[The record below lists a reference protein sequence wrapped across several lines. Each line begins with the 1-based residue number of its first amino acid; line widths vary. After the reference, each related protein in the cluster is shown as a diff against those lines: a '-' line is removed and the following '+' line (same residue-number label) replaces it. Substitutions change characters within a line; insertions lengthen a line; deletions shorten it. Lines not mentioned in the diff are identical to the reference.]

1 MNETKQNNTS
11 KEPNTM
17 ILREHYIE
25 QIRPF
30 YDSDLIKVIT
40 GIRRCGK
47 SVIMQQVRD
56 ELKSKSDNIIYLEF
70 EDRVTRAAIPDADAV
85 LKYIEAHRK
94 SGKCYIF
101 MDELQEIA
109 GWEEVCQS
117 LRLHDASVFITGSNA
132 KLLSKEYVKA
142 LSGRYVS
149 FRIRP
154 FIYRELMEYSRELGK
169 ETTPIDYLVWGG
181 FPKRLEFSGEAF
193 RRYLDDLNETII
205 YKDLIVRFKIRKEAL
220 FRAVA
225 DFVLRSNS
233 RIVSANSIYKAVKQN
248 LKCSENTI
256 QKYIGYLE
264 TAYAIDLLKQYSTK
278 TKQELAFYRKCYDGD
293 VSLNSIRCPDNRF
306 DLDHNLENIVYN
318 ELLFMGYQLS
328 VYVNGD
334 KEIDFLAQKGTKKY
348 YIQVA
353 YSVAD
358 DKAYQREFKAFEN
371 VDPLSQ
377 KILIT
382 NDELD
387 YSTSIVR
394 HIHFKEFLTMTN
406 LEG

>member
-1 MNETKQNNTS
+1 
-11 KEPNTM
+11 M
-17 ILREHYIE
+17 ILREHYLQ

-30 YDSDLIKVIT
+30 YDSDLIKIIT

-56 ELKSKSDNIIYLEF
+56 EILAKSADVIYLEF
-70 EDRVTRAAIPDADAV
+70 EKREVRSQFPNADSLLEYV
-85 LKYIEAHRK
+85 NGKRK
-94 SGKCYIF
+94 SGRCYVF
-101 MDELQEIA
+101 LDEPQEIE

-117 LRLHDASVFITGSNA
+117 LRLHGDSVFVTGSNS
-132 KLLSKEYVKA
+132 KMLSKEYVKS
-142 LSGRYVS
+142 LSGRFVS

-154 FIYRELMEYSRELGK
+154 FVYRELASYARELGK
-169 ETTPIDYLVWGG
+169 EITPIDYLIWGG
-181 FPKRLEFSGEAF
+181 FPKRLEFSGDAL
-193 RRYLDDLNETII
+193 RRYLEDLNETII
-205 YKDLIVRFKIRKEAL
+205 YKDLIVRFGIRKEAL
-220 FRAVA
+220 FRAVV

-233 RIVSANSIYKAVKQN
+233 RIVSAHSIFKAVKQMQE
-248 LKCSENTI
+248 CSENTI

-264 TAYAIDLLKQYSTK
+264 MAYAVDFLEQFSTR
-278 TKQELAFYRKCYDGD
+278 TKQALSFHRKCYDSD

-306 DLDHNLENIVYN
+306 DLDHNLENVVYN
-318 ELLFMGYQLS
+318 ELLFMGYQLHVFRS
-328 VYVNGD
+328 D
-334 KEIDFLAQKGTKKY
+334 RSEIDFLAQKENRKY

-353 YSVAD
+353 YSVTD
-358 DKAYQREFKAFEN
+358 DKAYQREFRAFGN

-394 HIHFKEFLTMTN
+394 HIRFRDFLAMEN
-406 LEG
+406 LE

>member
-1 MNETKQNNTS
+1 
-11 KEPNTM
+11 M
-17 ILREHYIE
+17 ILREHYLE

-30 YDSDLIKVIT
+30 YDSDLIKIIT

-70 EDRVTRAAIPDADAV
+70 EDRATMAALPNADAV
-85 LKYIEAHRK
+85 MAYIEANRQ
-94 SGKCYIF
+94 SGKCYVL
-101 MDELQEIA
+101 MDELHEIA
-109 GWEEVCQS
+109 GWEKLCQS
-117 LRLHDASVFITGSNA
+117 LRLHDVSVFITGSNA
-132 KLLSKEYVKA
+132 KLLSKEYVQS

-154 FIYRELMEYSRELGK
+154 FVYRELLEYAGELGK

-181 FPKRLEFSGEAF
+181 FPKRLEFSGEDL
-193 RRYLDDLNETII
+193 RRYLEDLNETII

-220 FRAVA
+220 FRAMA
-225 DFVLRSNS
+225 DFILRSNS
-233 RIVSANSIYKAVKQN
+233 RIVSANSIFKAVKQN

-256 QKYIGYLE
+256 QKYLGYLE
-264 TAYAIDLLKQYSTK
+264 TAYAVDLLKKYSNK

-293 VSLNSIRCPDNRF
+293 VSLNSIRCHDNRY
-306 DLDHNLENIVYN
+306 DLDHNIENIVYN
-318 ELLFMGYQLS
+318 ELIYMGYQLG

-334 KEIDFLAQKGTKKY
+334 REIDFLAQKGNKKY

-358 DKAYQREFKAFEN
+358 EKTYQREFRAFEN
-371 VDPLSQ
+371 TDPLSQ

-394 HIHFKEFLTMTN
+394 HIHLKDFLMMTSLDSIN
-406 LEG
+406 N